1 MRRDRWFVRRGYR
14 LERRGV
20 VVGGGGGGGGGATG
34 ADKQETPPVD
44 VTGPEDE
51 EDDDEFLDHPAPI
64 TAGVAVTALS
74 LATSLARD
82 NEYRRVN
89 PLDGT

>member
-20 VVGGGGGGGGGATG
+20 VVGGGATG
-34 ADKQETPPVD
+34 ADKQETPP

>member
-20 VVGGGGGGGGGATG
+20 VVGGGRPGRTN
-34 ADKQETPPVD
+34 KKRPPSDD

-82 NEYRRVN
+82 NDYRRVN

>member
-1 MRRDRWFVRRGYR
+1 MRRDRWFVRRGYS
-14 LERRGV
+14 LERRWV
-20 VVGGGGGGGGGATG
+20 VVGGGRPGRTN
-34 ADKQETPPVD
+34 KKRPPSDD

-82 NEYRRVN
+82 NDYRRVN